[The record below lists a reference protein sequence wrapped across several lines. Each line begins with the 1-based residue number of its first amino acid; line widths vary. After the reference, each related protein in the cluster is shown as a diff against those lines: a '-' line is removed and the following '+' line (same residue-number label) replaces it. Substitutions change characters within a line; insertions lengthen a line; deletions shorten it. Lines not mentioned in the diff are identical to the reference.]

1 MARIS
6 CNAWALVCSMV
17 TSASRAR
24 SGRLSS
30 TCAVTPACT
39 LMIAMA
45 CATVSWTSRAIRSR
59 SASTRDRASSSR
71 VRSASSARSSASA
84 AMTRRDRTD
93 SPRAAAMTERAD
105 PEEHP
110 ADGGR
115 GSMSA
120 AAISQP
126 MVSTAI
132 PTPAITSDRR
142 PSP

>member
-1 MARIS
+1 M
-6 CNAWALVCSMV
+6 
-17 TSASRAR
+17 
-24 SGRLSS
+24 
-30 TCAVTPACT
+30 TPACT

-59 SASTRDRASSSR
+59 SASTRERASSSR
-71 VRSASSARSSASA
+71 VRSACRARSSASA

-93 SPRAAAMTERAD
+93 SPRAAAMTDAAIRKNT
-105 PEEHP
+105 HP
-110 ADGGR
+110 MAAA

-120 AAISQP
+120 AATSQP
-126 MVSTAI
+126 VASTVM